1 MTAMRRP
8 VLVFLLLLLL
18 AACRSPEAPS
28 SLPSISDPT
37 PAIPRAA
44 ASTPPVLLTATSLL
58 PTAAA
63 RPTVPAPSPSPTLIL
78 QPTLTFTPPPVS
90 FYDPAGCRKPPD
102 GKKRLEVNGWVINER
117 TLAMLQ
123 YAKELYAGPVDIT
136 AAAITQGSY
145 HDNGAASFGTHLG
158 GGAVD
163 LAIFQ
168 PGTWSV
174 DFAHL
179 QRLVRALRTAGFA
192 AWVRD
197 LNEVFPGSGY
207 HIHAIAIGDP
217 ELSKEAVDQLTGP
230 DGYFRGYNG
239 LPKPD
244 GKPVADRDGGMVLC
258 AWMLDLGYKDLRAD
272 PSQPLELGPAADWPQ
287 RLLQASINFQTT
299 TTDQT
304 LALARSLD
312 YLPGKAESPATMD
325 GPLAAALWRA
335 AGLLPGSLN
344 KANLLGS
351 YVYSSHRMETLWAM
365 LPPDDYAHFHFE
377 AAPQAFDFSTW
388 RLQPGDLVELKRS
401 SGQARMFVVTEM
413 GPGGKIYTVTTQK
426 DAAGGWRVER
436 LLLYDPA
443 RSDAGMLQEEW
454 VAGYTTLDVLR
465 YRWIDLPSGAPV
477 SYKLQPGES
486 LPELAA
492 RFGVDLKEILSANPG
507 LDAAHP
513 QVGELVS
520 IPH

>member
-1 MTAMRRP
+1 MIQMRRS
-8 VLVFLLLLLL
+8 VFALLLLLWL
-18 AACRSPEAPS
+18 TACSTPQAPS
-28 SLPSISDPT
+28 SLPAGSDPT
-37 PAIPRAA
+37 PAILGAA
-44 ASTPPVLLTATSLL
+44 SLL
-58 PTAAA
+58 PTASALPA
-63 RPTVPAPSPSPTLIL
+63 VLAPSPSPTRTAPPA
-78 QPTLTFTPPPVS
+78 PTLTLPPVS

-102 GKKRLEVNGWVINER
+102 GKKRLEVNGWVLNER

-123 YAKELYAGPVDIT
+123 YAKELYAGPIDIT

-163 LAIFQ
+163 LAIFL
-168 PGTWSV
+168 PGTWTV

-244 GKPVADRDGGMVLC
+244 GQPAADRDGGLVLC

-272 PSQPLELGPAADWPQ
+272 PTQLLGLGPASDWQQ
-287 RLLQASINFQTT
+287 RLLQASLNFQTT
-299 TTDQT
+299 TPDQS

-312 YLPGKAESPATMD
+312 YLPGTAESPATMD
-325 GPLAAALWRA
+325 GPLAGALWRA
-335 AGLLPGSLN
+335 AGLLPGGLN

-351 YVYSSHRMETLWAM
+351 YVYSSHRMETLWSM

-377 AAPQAFDFSTW
+377 AALQSFDFSTW

-413 GPGGKIYTVTTQK
+413 DSDGKTDTVTTQK
-426 DAAGGWRVER
+426 DAAGRWRVER
-436 LLLYDPA
+436 LLLYDPVQP
-443 RSDAGMLQEEW
+443 DAGMLREEW
-454 VAGYTTLDVLR
+454 AAGYTTLDVLR
-465 YRWIDLPSGAPV
+465 YRWIDLPTGTLV
-477 SYKLQPGES
+477 SYTLQPGET

-492 RFGVDLKEILSANPG
+492 RFGADLKTMIRANPG

-513 QVGELVS
+513 QVGERVS
-520 IPH
+520 IPR